1 MVREYSHKEVG
12 QLVLTA
18 LVIGG
23 VFGGIIGYV
32 IAQFVRFAIEWL
44 N

>member
-1 MVREYSHKEVG
+1 MDREYNHKEVG

-23 VFGGIIGYV
+23 VFGGIVGYV
-32 IAQFVRFAIEWL
+32 IAQFVRVALEWL